1 MESRVPRHHDDP
13 HGEHLPATAGLPAA
27 TEGGHEEHHH
37 EKPSVMQKVKA
48 RAKMIKETIKKHG
61 HGHDQDDHQSHEE
74 EEEED
79 DEEKMVQD
87 PEVHGSPMYESATVR
102 SGAATQQPAVVNLEE
117 PTMMAEDRYDTNL
130 TEPAA
135 RPLTSRLEEHS
146 GQEKVEL
153 GRSIP
158 GGLEEDPQ
166 EPINP
171 TEPSNYQSKATDP
184 TGDGGEAGI
193 SPPILQ
199 ALDKMSVSDEPESKP
214 KPDVYTGSHDQFSPE
229 PLPPSAAVN
238 PADTGSALKSFDSS
252 KPEDAGVPFTKRP
265 SDQSSYTGMV
275 SSVTS
280 TIADK
285 AAAAKNVVASK
296 LGYGRN
302 EAKEESGKPTSSVAE
317 KLAPEYEKAANVGSS
332 VAAKVPGRETGDQR
346 GGEKGASVK
355 EYLAEKLRPGD
366 EDKALSEAI
375 SSALHKPKQEQQKAA
390 TAAEEE
396 EKPVAKVTTSEGL
409 ERRLGSQNEDLN
421 KEAAAAEEK
430 PVAKV
435 TASEGLKRRL
445 GSQNEDLNKEAA
457 EEEKKPVAKVTASEG
472 LDKERG
478 AGGAGGMAMVG
489 KVKGVVGSWFGMGSG
504 DQSQNSQQSQG
515 TTHGS
520 AGGEDDGEQQQ
531 RRLKESAN

>member
-1 MESRVPRHHDDP
+1 M
-13 HGEHLPATAGLPAA
+13 
-27 TEGGHEEHHH
+27 
-37 EKPSVMQKVKA
+37 MQMMKA
-48 RAKMIKETIKKHG
+48 KAKKIKETIKKHG
-61 HGHDQDDHQSHEE
+61 HGHDQDYHHDNQSHEE
-74 EEEED
+74 EDEED
-79 DEEKMVQD
+79 DEQKMVQD

-102 SGAATQQPAVVNLEE
+102 SGAATQRPAVVNLEE
-117 PTMMAEDRYDTNL
+117 PTMMAEDRYNL
-130 TEPAA
+130 TQPAT
-135 RPLTSRLEEHS
+135 RPLASRLEEHS

-199 ALDKMSVSDEPESKP
+199 ALDKMSLSDEPESKP

-252 KPEDAGVPFTKRP
+252 KPEDTGVPFTKRP

-302 EAKEESGKPTSSVAE
+302 EGQEESGKPTSVAE
-317 KLAPEYEKAANVGSS
+317 KLAPEYEKAANVGSP
-332 VAAKVPGRETGDQR
+332 VAAKVQGRETGDQR
-346 GGEKGASVK
+346 GGEKGVDKGASVK

-396 EKPVAKVTTSEGL
+396 EKPVAKVTASEGL

-421 KEAAAAEEK
+421 KEAAEEEEKEK
-430 PVAKV
+430 PVAK
-435 TASEGLKRRL
+435 L
-445 GSQNEDLNKEAA
+445 
-457 EEEKKPVAKVTASEG
+457 TASEG

-504 DQSQNSQQSQG
+504 DQSQNPQQSQG
-515 TTHGS
+515 TTHVSGS

-531 RRLKESAN
+531 QRRLKESGN